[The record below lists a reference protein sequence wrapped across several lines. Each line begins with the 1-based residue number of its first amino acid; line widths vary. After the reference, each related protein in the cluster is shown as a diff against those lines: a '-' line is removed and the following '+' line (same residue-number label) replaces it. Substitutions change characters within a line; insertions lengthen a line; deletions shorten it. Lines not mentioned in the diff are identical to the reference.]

1 MKKFLYSNLFFLFF
15 LALSVF
21 AVYGKSISFEF
32 ISLDDD
38 ILILNNIDYISNI
51 KNIPNFFTNSC
62 YYSDNYYYYRPILT
76 LSFSVESMFFGP
88 NPKIY
93 HLTNMILFILSIYL
107 MYVFLSKLKLTL
119 NKNILKCICILMSV
133 HPIFTSSI
141 VWVSARNDTLLVAFL
156 MLSLINL
163 VNYLEQNRFKHLIL
177 YTLFFTIALF
187 TKETAIILIPVYML
201 FIYTFNYKITKKQI
215 IVSALIL
222 FPIITTY
229 FILRH
234 LSVASI
240 DIKNYLNWQEYVE
253 NIFKGIMTY
262 IEKFI
267 VPDYIPTMLYKIKLG
282 IKAIIVNIVF
292 LTLLGFLY
300 VKKIINRKIIIF
312 CAVWFIVCLLPTF
325 FQLEYAF
332 LTHRLIISSVAI
344 VLILSLITTKI
355 IMYYPESRKY
365 LISFF
370 ILLVF
375 VFTYASFMQSHKYKD
390 SNVFWFHAYLDAPRY
405 HLTCHG
411 LAKQYLY
418 AGNYPKAKELFYEA
432 KKLKNLYDY
441 DLSIVTVFIAEGNL
455 DKAED
460 LLLRLLE
467 KKEKLTTLR
476 YLSEIYYV
484 KGNIKKSCIYAQK
497 ALKVDPNDP
506 LLLKHLKRLSQ

>member
-1 MKKFLYSNLFFLFF
+1 MKKFLYSNLFFLIF
-15 LALSVF
+15 LTISVF

-38 ILILNNIDYISNI
+38 TLILNNIDYISNV
-51 KNIPNFFTNSC
+51 KNIPKFFTTSC
-62 YYSDNYYYYRPILT
+62 YYSDSYYYYRPILT
-76 LSFSVESMFFGP
+76 LTFSIEATFFGS

-93 HLTNMILFILSIYL
+93 HLTNIILFILSIYL

-119 NKNILKCICILMSV
+119 NKDILKCICILILV

-141 VWVSARNDTLLVAFL
+141 VWISARNDTLLLVFL
-156 MLSLINL
+156 MVSLINL
-163 VNYLEQNRFKHLIL
+163 VNYLEQNRLKYLIICI
-177 YTLFFTIALF
+177 LFFTIALF
-187 TKETAIILIPVYML
+187 TKETAIILIPLYIL

-215 IVSALIL
+215 IYSVLIL
-222 FPIITTY
+222 LPIIITY
-229 FILRH
+229 FILRQ

-240 DIKNYLNWQEYVE
+240 DIKNYLNWQAYVE
-253 NIFKGIMTY
+253 NVFKGIMTY
-262 IEKFI
+262 VDKFI
-267 VPDYIPTMLYKIKLG
+267 LPDYIPTVLYKIKLG
-282 IKAIIVNIVF
+282 IKPIIINIV
-292 LTLLGFLY
+292 LLILLGFLY
-300 VKKIINRKIIIF
+300 FKKIIDRKIIIF
-312 CAVWFIVCLLPTF
+312 GVVWFIVCLLPTF

-332 LTHRLIISSVAI
+332 FTHRLIISSVAI

-355 IMYYPESRKY
+355 TMYYPESIKY

-390 SNVFWFHAYLDAPRY
+390 SNVFWVYAYLDAPQY
-405 HLTCHG
+405 HITCQG
-411 LAKQYLY
+411 LAKQYFY
-418 AGNYPKAKELFYEA
+418 VGNYPKAKELFYEA
-432 KKLKNLYDY
+432 KKLKNLYEY
-441 DLSIVTVFIAEGNL
+441 DLNLTTVDIAERNFDEAENRL
-455 DKAED
+455 LILLEIKED
-460 LLLRLLE
+460 L
-467 KKEKLTTLR
+467 TALR